1 MTPEIMKALTPNVIL
16 VGAIIMALCGV
27 GVSFLI
33 KWIWG
38 ALTKVAQGLFSGSD
52 ETNVEVANGL
62 FKFSKKGK
70 GGKDKPSTS
79 AEPTP
84 PAVTAQTPAA
94 ASPTVLPAGQ
104 FIGPIAKNN
113 IINCMT
119 QSIDEV
125 IQYYTET
132 NEIKNQLLKSQLATT
147 KRILNPIA
155 FTFTQAYKTDLEKK
169 HKDDKDFDI
178 RYDDSSWFFGKLVDL
193 DFETI
198 IMKELDDA
206 YSRNHLSEKNEED
219 FQTYST
225 TIARRCVKAFEASV
239 GNYHNPVDLTIARVT
254 FEDNKDELFKQ
265 INACIADAK
274 RQSEENKEQILI
286 RNSECNK
293 KLSQIMTINIPEI
306 KASDIGVIVGAGD
319 WK

>member
-1 MTPEIMKALTPNVIL
+1 M
-16 VGAIIMALCGV
+16 
-27 GVSFLI
+27 
-33 KWIWG
+33 
-38 ALTKVAQGLFSGSD
+38 FS
-52 ETNVEVANGL
+52 T
-62 FKFSKKGK
+62 
-70 GGKDKPSTS
+70 T
-79 AEPTP
+79 
-84 PAVTAQTPAA
+84 
-94 ASPTVLPAGQ
+94 
-104 FIGPIAKNN
+104 NN

-132 NEIKNQLLKSQLATT
+132 NEIKGQLLKSQLNTT
-147 KRILNPIA
+147 KRILNPIS
-155 FTFTQAYKTDLEKK
+155 FTFTQAYKIELERKN
-169 HKDDKDFDI
+169 KDNPKFDI

-206 YSRNHLSEKNEED
+206 YSRNHLSEKNEEE
-219 FQTYST
+219 FQSYSN

-239 GNYHNPVDLTIARVT
+239 GTYRNPVDLTIARGT
-254 FEDNKDELFKQ
+254 FEANKDELFRQ

-274 RQSEENKEQILI
+274 RQSEENKEQILK
-286 RNSECNK
+286 RNIECNK

-306 KASDIGVIVGAGD
+306 KASDIGNVVALGD

>member
-1 MTPEIMKALTPNVIL
+1 MTPELMKALTPNVIVAAAIAL
-16 VGAIIMALCGV
+16 VLCGIGV
-27 GVSFLI
+27 GFLV
-33 KWIWG
+33 KWLWG
-38 ALTKVAQGLFSGSD
+38 ALTKFLSGVLGGSE
-52 ETNVEVANGL
+52 ETNVEVGNGL

-70 GGKDKPSTS
+70 GGKDKPD
-79 AEPTP
+79 A
-84 PAVTAQTPAA
+84 PASQHASSPAPVGA
-94 ASPTVLPAGQ
+94 TVALAPQVLGQ
-104 FIGPIAKNN
+104 YIGPIAKNN

-147 KRILNPIA
+147 KRILNPIS

-169 HKDDKDFDI
+169 HKDDKGFDI

-239 GNYHNPVDLTIARVT
+239 GNYRNPVDLAIARAT

-265 INACIADAK
+265 INSCIADAK
-274 RQSEENKEQILI
+274 RQSEENKEQILT

-306 KASDIGVIVGAGD
+306 KASDIGAIVGVGD
-319 WK
+319 YK